1 MTNALSKF
9 ENANANEILKN
20 AVLNLTKFCE
30 KNPKFSVINQYR
42 VREDNVV
49 LLDNNSFYNLI
60 QKGKERWTVRG
71 SDGANRTYIYD
82 EKDGIYKTKR
92 KTYILAPH
100 IYMVYQLRITFGI
113 SIDMEEYWDNYSGK
127 DKFQQECADI
137 RNSLHTGN
145 HHRNKFNR
153 VPQSVYGM
161 R

>member
-1 MTNALSKF
+1 MTNAHSKHQQESGKDLLKKAV
-9 ENANANEILKN
+9 ENLDTFIRI
-20 AVLNLTKFCE
+20 
-30 KNPKFSVINQYR
+30 NPEFSVINQYR

-82 EKDGIYKTKR
+82 EKDGIYKTK
-92 KTYILAPH
+92 KNTYILAPH
-100 IYMVYQLRITFGI
+100 IYMVYELRFTFGI
-113 SIDMEEYWDNYSGK
+113 SIDMEKYWDNYSGK
-127 DKFQQECADI
+127 DKFQKECAVI